1 MSLEM
6 VCLNQEE
13 VIERQQKMILDLL
26 SELSQFR
33 EIKEDE
39 KKFLKDQISES
50 WNLYL
55 SEEAG

>member
-1 MSLEM
+1 VSLEM

-50 WNLYL
+50 WD
-55 SEEAG
+55 SVSK